1 MTGKRWWGHGE
12 NPTDPDAW
20 GPAVVYWFKVIRDG
34 KSVRFVPELGN
45 NNSGVGTDMI
55 AIDLNKDG
63 LADIM
68 TSTRRGTTI
77 FLSQHR

>member
-1 MTGKRWWGHGE
+1 M
-12 NPTDPDAW
+12 
-20 GPAVVYWFKVIRDG
+20 YWFKVIRDG
-34 KSVRFVPELGN
+34 KSVRFVPELVN

-55 AIDLNKDG
+55 AVDLNKDG

-77 FLSQHR
+77 FLSQRR